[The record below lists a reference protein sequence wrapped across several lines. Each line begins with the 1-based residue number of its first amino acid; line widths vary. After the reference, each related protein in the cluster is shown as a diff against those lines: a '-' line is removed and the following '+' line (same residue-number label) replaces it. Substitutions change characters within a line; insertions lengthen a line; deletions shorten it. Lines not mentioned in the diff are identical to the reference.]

1 MLVPVMGIVQVGR
14 QAHAD
19 RYTYLPLIGITI
31 AIVWLVA
38 ELTARWRFQKQI
50 GALASAVVI
59 VAFSVCAYHQT
70 LFWRNADSLWPH
82 TLAVTTNNDGAHLAF
97 ATSLFA
103 EGRTEEAIAHAR
115 TAAEIRPAN
124 AGVYGEVPVGLEGK
138 ALDEAILF
146 WSARVENEPNN
157 IGARN
162 TFGVLLVQKHQT
174 RAAVEQWEAALVLNP
189 NDGNAQSNLAWVFAT
204 APDASLRNGTRAVEL
219 AERAL
224 KLAGGINPILY
235 RTLAAAYAESGR
247 FDDAIATAE
256 RGREFAERED
266 NRELADEF
274 VAVLDRYRQHQ
285 PMRDARLELHEDL

>member
-1 MLVPVMGIVQVGR
+1 M
-14 QAHAD
+14 
-19 RYTYLPLIGITI
+19 
-31 AIVWLVA
+31 
-38 ELTARWRFQKQI
+38 
-50 GALASAVVI
+50 
-59 VAFSVCAYHQT
+59 
-70 LFWRNADSLWPH
+70 
-82 TLAVTTNNDGAHLAF
+82 TTNNDGAHLAF

-103 EGRTEEAIAHAR
+103 EGKTEEAIAHAR
-115 TAAEIRPAN
+115 IAAEIRPAN

-256 RGREFAERED
+256 RGREFAEREG